1 MTKWL
6 GRIGIALVVLG
17 LIVFVGLATWEPFWA
32 KRDDITLPER
42 IYTAEIIRDDFGV
55 PHIYGQPA
63 AAVAYGVAVAHAE
76 DDFFTLQDVIA
87 MSRGRYGA
95 IAGEEGAAFD
105 YAYHLLDA
113 RGLAEREYPR
123 LPEDTRALFDAYAAG
138 LNEYAAAH
146 PGRSTAN
153 TARRY
158 PWPMAAAQSP
168 RQTTAR
174 RLPSAPPTRPA
185 HTRSPGARTAPGPVP
200 TPSR

>member
-32 KRDDITLPER
+32 KRDDITLPDGSYGR
-42 IYTAEIIRDDFGV
+42 NHPRRFRR
-55 PHIYGQPA
+55 PHIYGKTDA
-63 AAVAYGVAVAHAE
+63 DVAYGVAVAHAE

-138 LNEYAAAH
+138 LNDFAAAH
-146 PGRSTAN
+146 PGKSSWATCSSSTERMSLPASRCVSRS
-153 TARRY
+153 
-158 PWPMAAAQSP
+158 S
-168 RQTTAR
+168 
-174 RLPSAPPTRPA
+174 SA
-185 HTRSPGARTAPGPVP
+185 
-200 TPSR
+200 